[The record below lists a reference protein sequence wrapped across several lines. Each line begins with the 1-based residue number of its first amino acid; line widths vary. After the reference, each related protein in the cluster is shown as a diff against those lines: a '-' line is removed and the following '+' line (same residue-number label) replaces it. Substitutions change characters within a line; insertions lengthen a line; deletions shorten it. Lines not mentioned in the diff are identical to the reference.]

1 MAEPWTFNFEPTD
14 QGGIFTFSN
23 NHITIAADTSFVVP
37 PPVTVESVT
46 LENHHGTVD
55 LGITS
60 VEVPPPVIE
69 HLSGH
74 FDLLI

>member
-1 MAEPWTFNFEPTD
+1 MAEPWTFDFESTD
-14 QGGIFTFSN
+14 QIFTFSN
-23 NHITIAADTSFVVP
+23 NHITIAADTFFVVP

-46 LENHHGTVD
+46 LENHHGTVE
-55 LGITS
+55 LGITN

-74 FDLLI
+74 FFDLLL